1 MKRNKLFSKH
11 IPCAIAVISMAA
23 IVAGCGSKTV
33 GEGENLELSDLV
45 LATVSDNTLSLV
57 SDDSEFK
64 QRFGMEYSEIAEEF
78 SDIPIEVYDTIP
90 HVNDITQ
97 DELFEMDL
105 QQIRAF
111 ISVFEPNYREV
122 YIITEDKVMEDEDW
136 EMVRLLLSY
145 QLYGSIRNSSDYS
158 YEVDFDTFAES
169 VKEDFQ
175 ESTNALTDEDIA
187 DLELELEYINSLS
200 IDEFAA
206 YMNEIFAAAGYT
218 NEDGSAIDVTE
229 EEDVDLNEV
238 KEALIQSI
246 ELQILESQSAEEDVT
261 DTTATVLEGELESP
275 LADIENDAE

>member
-206 YMNEIFAAAGYT
+206 YMNEIFATAGYT

-246 ELQILESQSAEEDVT
+246 ELQILESQSTEEDVT